1 MTILKQKLLNL
12 FVLSFVLLGVS
23 ASSVLAQTGEYV
35 ITIKEHVFLP
45 AELEIPAGQKVKLVI
60 ENHDA
65 TAEEFESYDLRREKV
80 VAGNG
85 KIVVFVGPLKPGKY
99 KFFGEFHPE
108 TAQGFII
115 VK

>member
-1 MTILKQKLLNL
+1 MNIVKQGLLSL
-12 FVLSFVLLGVS
+12 FLLSLAVLGSS
-23 ASSVLAQTGEYV
+23 ASLAAAQTGEYV